1 MVILR
6 YATVTASAC
15 IRVNGPGDSNT
26 DWDICRLL
34 IKENPDNLVAVG
46 VSLRGKMRLSVVT
59 AVSGSGQ
66 DFLSV
71 LQVSSESP
79 RFAVIDVD
87 VELPGLTDIHDETKP
102 GIIPVTPA
110 KG

>member
-1 MVILR
+1 MVILL
-6 YATVTASAC
+6 YATVTVSAC
-15 IRVNGPGDSNT
+15 IRVNGPGGSNT
-26 DWDICRLL
+26 DSDIFRLL
-34 IKENPDNLVAVG
+34 IKENPGSLMAVG

-59 AVSGSGQ
+59 AISGSGQ
-66 DFLSV
+66 DFRSI
-71 LQVSSESP
+71 LQVSSETP

-102 GIIPVTPA
+102 GIISVTPA